1 LRAGNL
7 ARSRLLAA
15 VQFSITYGGFFDRAA
30 GLQTRRRAKLAIP
43 LPRQDVTLQSIWRKT
58 LHGIL
63 AYQRG
68 GVGMGILFRIVVQ
81 AVLRDYDRMAD
92 DRFTQAMDEAERL
105 IGTGEKD
112 EALEQL
118 SKARREYLNMS
129 TELYDCRLALGQTK
143 KQ

>member
-1 LRAGNL
+1 
-7 ARSRLLAA
+7 
-15 VQFSITYGGFFDRAA
+15 
-30 GLQTRRRAKLAIP
+30 
-43 LPRQDVTLQSIWRKT
+43 
-58 LHGIL
+58 
-63 AYQRG
+63 
-68 GVGMGILFRIVVQ
+68 
-81 AVLRDYDRMAD
+81 MAD

>member
-1 LRAGNL
+1 
-7 ARSRLLAA
+7 
-15 VQFSITYGGFFDRAA
+15 
-30 GLQTRRRAKLAIP
+30 
-43 LPRQDVTLQSIWRKT
+43 
-58 LHGIL
+58 
-63 AYQRG
+63 
-68 GVGMGILFRIVVQ
+68 MGILFRIVVQ